1 MLDTAAPTMIGH
13 VDNGSLQSLSGWA
26 FDPAH
31 PQQPVELEILH
42 GSDLVCRVLADQFRA
57 DLQGYGYG
65 DGRHAFTVS
74 LPSASFT
81 EPSVELRVRVRLTGQ
96 DLTGSPMALPNPRIL
111 LNSETLSQLAAA
123 VAAAAA
129 SARSASDLHN
139 AATWLLRQLDTVLAR
154 QSALDVS
161 AQERQERFQRL
172 VQQDT
177 TLSDVLQQ
185 AAGAVLARYPA
196 LHLPDPA
203 QPDVTVIIPVRDQFA
218 HTYRCLDSIL
228 LNRPEASLEVIVVDD
243 GSRDETVYAALLLSG
258 GVKLLR
264 NGANLGFVGSVNAG
278 AAAARGR
285 LLMLLNNDTLV
296 QPGWLDELVGTFAA
310 DPTVGVAGSK
320 LLYPDGTL
328 QEAGGIIWRQGMGMN
343 WGRGD
348 DPGRPEYCFLR
359 DADYVSGAAL
369 MIPRVLFEQV
379 GGLSAAFAPAY
390 YEDTDLCFKVR
401 ATGLRVVVQPMSR
414 VTHHEG
420 ASAGTDLDG
429 AGMKRFQRL
438 NQRTFARTWSEALQH
453 FPLDGADPRLA
464 AERLV
469 TRRALFIDDA
479 TPTPDQDAGSNAA
492 LEHMRSLQR
501 LGYKVSFVGADS
513 MAKAGPY
520 TEALERVGI
529 QCYYAPYYQ
538 SVEEIF
544 RREVLQYDLFYIHRV
559 ANMTRYAAM
568 IRQRFPGSSI
578 LFSVADL
585 HHLRSR
591 REAQVKQSM
600 ALEAQAAALEVA
612 EMAALAAANTVV
624 VHSSHEQK
632 LAIAAGVRTPV
643 HVLPWTVP
651 LQPGSVPFS
660 ERSGL
665 ALIGGFRHSPN
676 VDAAEWLVSDVLPHL
691 HAAAPGIECLIVGS
705 HAPDSVRA
713 LARPGVRL
721 LGQVPDLS
729 PVLARLRLTV
739 APLRFGAGLKGKVLT
754 SLAAGVPCVLTRCAA
769 EGMDLP
775 AEYEAVIADTAEAFA
790 ARILLLH
797 EDPALHER
805 LRQAGLAYVA
815 ATCSA
820 ERVDALLAAAC
831 AKPQPMPAPMP
842 EDAPAPPPIT
852 RRRTK

>member
-1 MLDTAAPTMIGH
+1 MLDTTTPATIGH
-13 VDNGSLQSLSGWA
+13 VDNGSLQSMSGWA

-31 PQQPVELEILH
+31 PLEPVELEILCGH
-42 GSDLVCRVLADQFRA
+42 HLVCRVLADQFRA

-81 EPSVELRVRVRLTGQ
+81 EPTVELRVRVRASGQ
-96 DLTGSPMALPNPRIL
+96 DLTGSPMALPNPRVL
-111 LNSETLSQLAAA
+111 LNEETLSQLAGA
-123 VAAAAA
+123 VAATAAQA
-129 SARSASDLHN
+129 GSAQDLHPL
-139 AATWLLRQLDTVLAR
+139 ATWLLRQLDTVLAR
-154 QSALDVS
+154 QSALDAS
-161 AQERQERFQRL
+161 ALERQERFQRL

-203 QPDVTVIIPVRDQFA
+203 QPDVTVIISVRDQFA
-218 HTYRCLDSIL
+218 HTHRCLDSIL

-243 GSRDETVYAALLLSG
+243 GSTDETVYAALLLSG
-258 GVKLLR
+258 GIRLLR
-264 NGANLGFVGSVNAG
+264 NGANLGFVASVNA
-278 AAAARGR
+278 AAAVARGR

-296 QPGWLDELVGTFAA
+296 QPGWLDELAGTFAA
-310 DPTVGVAGSK
+310 DPAVGVAGSK

-328 QEAGGIIWRQGMGMN
+328 QEAGGIVWRQGMGMN

-348 DPGRPEYCFLR
+348 DPERPEYCFLR

-369 MIPRVLFEQV
+369 MIPRALFQQV

-401 ATGLRVVVQPMSR
+401 AAGLRVVMQPLSR

-420 ASAGTDLDG
+420 ASAGTDTDG
-429 AGMKRFQRL
+429 AGTKRFQRL
-438 NQRTFARTWSEALQH
+438 NQRTFVRTWSEALQG

-513 MAKAGPY
+513 MARAGAY

-529 QCYYAPYYQ
+529 QCYCTPYYQ

-544 RREVLQYDLFYIHRV
+544 RREVLRYDLFYIHRV

-568 IRQRFPGSSI
+568 IRQRFPGATI
-578 LFSVADL
+578 LFNVADL

-591 REAQVKQSM
+591 REAQVKQSA
-600 ALEAQAAALEVA
+600 ALDAQAAALEAA
-612 EMAALAAANTVV
+612 ELAALAAADSVV
-624 VHSSHEQK
+624 VHSSYERD
-632 LAIAAGVRTPV
+632 LAAAAGIRTPI

-651 LQPGSVPFS
+651 LQPGSAPFG

-676 VDAAEWLVSDVLPHL
+676 VDAAEWLVGDVLPHL

-721 LGQVPDLS
+721 LGQVPDLR

-775 AEYEAVIADTAEAFA
+775 EEYAAVIADTAEELA

-805 LRQAGLAYVA
+805 LRQAGLSYVA

-831 AKPQPMPAPMP
+831 AKPPAAVPVAATAMPGP
-842 EDAPAPPPIT
+842 
-852 RRRTK
+852 RRRIK